1 MGITKVKVSIEI
13 LRPDLRDAEGAAEG
27 KVVTEV
33 KGLIEE
39 KDVTEV
45 KVVIEVKIS
54 PEI

>member
-1 MGITKVKVSIEI
+1 MGITKVKVSTEI
-13 LRPDLRDAEGAAEG
+13 LWPDLREAEGAAEG

-45 KVVIEVKIS
+45 KAVIEVKIS